1 MLRFTCGVSRLS
13 SVRRQ
18 LCNSLLESSR
28 GLAAAATKPPFDKIL
43 IANRGEIACRVIRTA
58 RKMGVKTVAVYS
70 DIDDGA
76 LHVRMADEAVCIGPN
91 QALKSYLNV
100 DKVMGAIK
108 QTGAQAVHPGYGF
121 LSENMVFAGK
131 CEEAGVAFI
140 GPPSSAIQAMGDKLM
155 SKKIASDAKVNT
167 IPGYKG
173 VIEDTDHAIKI
184 AREIGYPV
192 MMKASAGGGGKGM
205 RIARNDADVS
215 SGFMLSKQEAM
226 NAFNDDRMLVEK
238 YIDNGHHIEI
248 QVVAD
253 GHGNVCA
260 FPERECSVQ
269 RRNQKV
275 LEESPSCLLTPETRK
290 EMQRQAIALCKAVG
304 YQSAGTVEFI
314 CADDQSFYFLEMN
327 TRLQVEHPVTEFIT
341 GQDLVKEMLNVAAG
355 RKLSEGLL
363 KIGPHVPFKGHAIEA
378 RVYAEDPFRNFMPS
392 TGPLI
397 RYQEPHAA
405 FIPDGDSP
413 EESYKRPIRI
423 DTGVD
428 EGSAINM
435 FYDPLISKL
444 ITYGADRRES
454 LANMCMALD
463 AYVVKGLGHNLSF
476 LRDVCRNAEFASG
489 HYSTNFIPKNYP
501 KGFQGVQL
509 TAPELTHLVT
519 YAALIHKARTARD
532 GSINGQ
538 ISHNSPPDTSKLVV
552 VLGGPKGTP
561 YSVNFTSADTAEVE
575 VDGKKTKVAVGNVD
589 WPVESVLLQG
599 TLDGEKE
606 ALQYFGGSSTGEG
619 YEVAF
624 MGTYQTVIVRTP
636 HEQELSRHL
645 LPPVVVDHSNTLRCP
660 MPGAVI
666 SVAVKEGQTVEEGQ
680 QLAVVEAMKMQNVLK
695 AEARAVVKS
704 VKCKAGDV
712 LKVDAVMMEFEKK
725 E

>member
-28 GLAAAATKPPFDKIL
+28 GVAAAATKPPFDKIL

-275 LEESPSCLLTPETRK
+275 RA
-290 EMQRQAIALCKAVG
+290 R
-304 YQSAGTVEFI
+304 
-314 CADDQSFYFLEMN
+314 
-327 TRLQVEHPVTEFIT
+327 
-341 GQDLVKEMLNVAAG
+341 AA
-355 RKLSEGLL
+355 
-363 KIGPHVPFKGHAIEA
+363 
-378 RVYAEDPFRNFMPS
+378 
-392 TGPLI
+392 
-397 RYQEPHAA
+397 AA
-405 FIPDGDSP
+405 ATAQHSWCTAW
-413 EESYKRPIRI
+413 R
-423 DTGVD
+423 
-428 EGSAINM
+428 
-435 FYDPLISKL
+435 
-444 ITYGADRRES
+444 
-454 LANMCMALD
+454 
-463 AYVVKGLGHNLSF
+463 
-476 LRDVCRNAEFASG
+476 VCRCDMEAHSPRAVAS
-489 HYSTNFIPKNYP
+489 
-501 KGFQGVQL
+501 
-509 TAPELTHLVT
+509 
-519 YAALIHKARTARD
+519 AAAIWSRCACDRLRTEVTARR
-532 GSINGQ
+532 
-538 ISHNSPPDTSKLVV
+538 LRWRR
-552 VLGGPKGTP
+552 
-561 YSVNFTSADTAEVE
+561 AE
-575 VDGKKTKVAVGNVD
+575 AVH
-589 WPVESVLLQG
+589 SVL
-599 TLDGEKE
+599 
-606 ALQYFGGSSTGEG
+606 
-619 YEVAF
+619 VA
-624 MGTYQTVIVRTP
+624 
-636 HEQELSRHL
+636 
-645 LPPVVVDHSNTLRCP
+645 
-660 MPGAVI
+660 
-666 SVAVKEGQTVEEGQ
+666 
-680 QLAVVEAMKMQNVLK
+680 
-695 AEARAVVKS
+695 
-704 VKCKAGDV
+704 
-712 LKVDAVMMEFEKK
+712 
-725 E
+725 